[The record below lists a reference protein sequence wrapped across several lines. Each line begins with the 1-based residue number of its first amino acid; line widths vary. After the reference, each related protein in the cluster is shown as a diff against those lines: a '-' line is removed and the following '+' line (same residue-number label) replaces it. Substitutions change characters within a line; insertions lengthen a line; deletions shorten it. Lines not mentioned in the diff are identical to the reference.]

1 MGIRKSG
8 GPRANLVTTPDFP
21 IAGRAFRLRVTP
33 VAGTTGTH
41 CRIWCVAAPPGTKLR
56 QQLDDSRADRIAL
69 VPLIRFSSDTQNFE
83 VDLTLE
89 KGGAYVLQVDE
100 LFIGNPDFPGFTGG
114 YESDPRGAPGERLQ
128 STPAVMTLYV
138 AQPLTTQ
145 LGCGSDVATLKLYV
159 YNDTV
164 IQTELAVHGETTPR
178 IDLSSNATSRA
189 RLASENSDVR
199 DALAGLAGQTAAT
212 LAGNVGSSLDNL
224 VNEYNAHLTQS
235 GRHYSDDADNAVSG
249 SFLGAQTAPARAATL
264 NEIRRLLSRH
274 ERNDNGGANGS
285 AAGTGSAGY
294 HSAADWQ
301 SLPLDSASPSD
312 ALNDTISHADAW
324 RAYEAHRV
332 SGVHAK
338 VDNVNKAAPLPPLL
352 NLHRLFLSVLAQASA
367 PVPPTSPSGSALLIS
382 QLGFKEP

>member
-1 MGIRKSG
+1 MGIRKLG
-8 GPRANLVTTPDFP
+8 GPRANVLTTPDFP
-21 IAGRAFRLRVTP
+21 IPGRAFRFRVTP
-33 VAGTTGTH
+33 QSNTTGTH
-41 CRIWCVAAPPGTKLR
+41 CRIWCLAAPPGTKLR
-56 QQLDDSRADRIAL
+56 QQLDDSRADRISL
-69 VPLIRFSSDTQNFE
+69 VPLLRFSTDSQQFQA
-83 VDLTLE
+83 DLTLE

-100 LFIGNPDFPGFTGG
+100 ILVGNTDFPGFTGG
-114 YESDPRGAPGERLQ
+114 YESDPRGAPGETIK
-128 STPAVMTLYV
+128 SIGITTLYV

-178 IDLSSNATSRA
+178 IDLSSSATSRA

-199 DALAGLAGQTAAT
+199 DALAGLAGQTAVT
-212 LAGNVGSSLDNL
+212 LVGNVGSSLDGL
-224 VNEYNAHLTQS
+224 VNEYNAHLAQS

-264 NEIRRLLSRH
+264 NELRRLLSRH

-294 HSAADWQ
+294 HSASDWQ

-324 RAYEAHRV
+324 RAYEAHRI
-332 SGVHAK
+332 SAVHAK

-352 NLHRLFLSVLAQASA
+352 NLHQLFLSVLAQASA
-367 PVPPTSPSGSALLIS
+367 PTPVTGPSGSALLIS